1 MSNSLADELL
11 ADVAEN
17 ESNALDNEQ
26 EQYSSILYNGESC
39 HAGPEVSVRTDTS
52 MQSVNDPHAHGASQH
67 GNELKSPQNNKKG
80 FEDASTTNVRSLS
93 KLYGNDTQSELLKVR
108 SIDSHKV
115 IEQRKAQPPTVIT
128 GALEGSEE
136 YFLIIRANSTAL
148 EIDHEMLAL
157 YKVRSQTLT
166 LVHSRTLRSAISR
179 ARNTCIESL
188 GIYSGSPYFGE

>member
-11 ADVAEN
+11 ADVAEG
-17 ESNALDNEQ
+17 ESNAMDNDK
-26 EQYSSILYNGESC
+26 EQYSSILYNEESS
-39 HAGPEVSVRTDTS
+39 HAGPDESVRADTS
-52 MQSVNDPHAHGASQH
+52 MQYVDESHAHGASQP
-67 GNELKSPQNNKKG
+67 GNELESLQNI
-80 FEDASTTNVRSLS
+80 DASNTNIRSIS
-93 KLYGNDTQSELLKVR
+93 KLYENDTLSELLKVR

>member
-11 ADVAEN
+11 ADVAEE
-17 ESNALDNEQ
+17 ESNAMDNEKKH
-26 EQYSSILYNGESC
+26 YSSILYNGESS
-39 HAGPEVSVRTDTS
+39 HAGPDESVRADTS
-52 MQSVNDPHAHGASQH
+52 MQYVDESHAHGASQP
-67 GNELKSPQNNKKG
+67 GNELESLQNN
-80 FEDASTTNVRSLS
+80 DASNTNIRSIS
-93 KLYGNDTQSELLKVR
+93 KLYENDTLSELLKVR
-108 SIDSHKV
+108 STDSHKV

-136 YFLIIRANSTAL
+136 YFLIIRANNTAL

>member
-11 ADVAEN
+11 ADVAEE
-17 ESNALDNEQ
+17 ESNAMDNDK
-26 EQYSSILYNGESC
+26 EQYSSILYNGESS
-39 HAGPEVSVRTDTS
+39 HAGPDESVRADTS
-52 MQSVNDPHAHGASQH
+52 MQYVDESHAHGASQP
-67 GNELKSPQNNKKG
+67 GNELESLQNN
-80 FEDASTTNVRSLS
+80 DASNTNIRSIS
-93 KLYGNDTQSELLKVR
+93 KLYENDTLSELLKVR

-136 YFLIIRANSTAL
+136 YFLIIRANNAAL

>member
-11 ADVAEN
+11 ADVAEG
-17 ESNALDNEQ
+17 ESNAMDNDK
-26 EQYSSILYNGESC
+26 EQYSSILYNGESS
-39 HAGPEVSVRTDTS
+39 HAGPDESVRADSS
-52 MQSVNDPHAHGASQH
+52 MQYVDESHAHGASQP
-67 GNELKSPQNNKKG
+67 GNELESLQNN
-80 FEDASTTNVRSLS
+80 DASNTNIRSIS
-93 KLYGNDTQSELLKVR
+93 KLYENDTLSELLKVR

-136 YFLIIRANSTAL
+136 YFLIIRANNTAL

-157 YKVRSQTLT
+157 HKVRSQTLT

-179 ARNTCIESL
+179 ARNACFESL
-188 GIYSGSPYFGE
+188 GIYSGSPHFGK

>member
-11 ADVAEN
+11 ADVAEG
-17 ESNALDNEQ
+17 ESNAMDNDK
-26 EQYSSILYNGESC
+26 EQYSSLLYNGESS
-39 HAGPEVSVRTDTS
+39 HAGPDESVRADTS
-52 MQSVNDPHAHGASQH
+52 MQYVDESHAHGASQP
-67 GNELKSPQNNKKG
+67 GNELESLQNN
-80 FEDASTTNVRSLS
+80 DASNTNIRSIS
-93 KLYGNDTQSELLKVR
+93 KLYENDTLSELLKVR

-136 YFLIIRANSTAL
+136 YFLIIRANNTAL

>member
-1 MSNSLADELL
+1 MQYVDE
-11 ADVAEN
+11 
-17 ESNALDNEQ
+17 S
-26 EQYSSILYNGESC
+26 
-39 HAGPEVSVRTDTS
+39 
-52 MQSVNDPHAHGASQH
+52 HAHGASQP
-67 GNELKSPQNNKKG
+67 GNELESLQNN
-80 FEDASTTNVRSLS
+80 DASNTNIRSIS
-93 KLYGNDTQSELLKVR
+93 KLYENDTLSELLKVR

>member
-11 ADVAEN
+11 ADVAEG
-17 ESNALDNEQ
+17 ESNAMDNDK
-26 EQYSSILYNGESC
+26 EQYSSILYNGESS
-39 HAGPEVSVRTDTS
+39 HAGPDESVRADTS
-52 MQSVNDPHAHGASQH
+52 MQYVDESHAHGASQP
-67 GNELKSPQNNKKG
+67 GNELESLQNN
-80 FEDASTTNVRSLS
+80 DASNTNIRSIS
-93 KLYGNDTQSELLKVR
+93 KLYENDTLLELLKVR

-136 YFLIIRANSTAL
+136 YFLIIRANNTAL

-157 YKVRSQTLT
+157 HKVRSQTLT

>member
-11 ADVAEN
+11 ADVAEG
-17 ESNALDNEQ
+17 ESNAMDNDK
-26 EQYSSILYNGESC
+26 EQYSSILYNGESSL
-39 HAGPEVSVRTDTS
+39 AGPDESVRADTS
-52 MQSVNDPHAHGASQH
+52 MQYVDESHAHGASQP
-67 GNELKSPQNNKKG
+67 GNELESLQNN
-80 FEDASTTNVRSLS
+80 DASNTNIRSIS
-93 KLYGNDTQSELLKVR
+93 KLYENDTLSELLKVR

-136 YFLIIRANSTAL
+136 YFLIIRANNTAL

>member
-11 ADVAEN
+11 ADVAEG
-17 ESNALDNEQ
+17 ESNAMDNDK
-26 EQYSSILYNGESC
+26 EQYSSILYNEESS
-39 HAGPEVSVRTDTS
+39 HAGPDESVRADTS
-52 MQSVNDPHAHGASQH
+52 MQYVDESHAHGASQP
-67 GNELKSPQNNKKG
+67 GNELESLQNN
-80 FEDASTTNVRSLS
+80 DASNTNIRSIS
-93 KLYGNDTQSELLKVR
+93 KLYENDTLSELLKVR

-179 ARNTCIESL
+179 ARNTCIES
-188 GIYSGSPYFGE
+188 

>member
-11 ADVAEN
+11 ADVAEE
-17 ESNALDNEQ
+17 ESNAMDNEKKH
-26 EQYSSILYNGESC
+26 YSSILYNGESS
-39 HAGPEVSVRTDTS
+39 HAGPDESVRADTS
-52 MQSVNDPHAHGASQH
+52 MQYVDESHAHGASQP
-67 GNELKSPQNNKKG
+67 GNELESLQNN
-80 FEDASTTNVRSLS
+80 DASNTNIRSIS
-93 KLYGNDTQSELLKVR
+93 KLYENDTLSELLKVR

-136 YFLIIRANSTAL
+136 YFLIIRANNAAL

-179 ARNTCIESL
+179 ARNACFESL
-188 GIYSGSPYFGE
+188 GIYSGSPHFGE

>member
-11 ADVAEN
+11 ADVAEE
-17 ESNALDNEQ
+17 ESNAMDNEKKH
-26 EQYSSILYNGESC
+26 YSSILYNGESS
-39 HAGPEVSVRTDTS
+39 HAGPDESVRADTS
-52 MQSVNDPHAHGASQH
+52 MQYVDESHAHGASQP
-67 GNELKSPQNNKKG
+67 GNELESLQNN
-80 FEDASTTNVRSLS
+80 DASNTNIRSIS
-93 KLYGNDTQSELLKVR
+93 KLYENDTLSELLKVR
-108 SIDSHKV
+108 SIDLHKV

-136 YFLIIRANSTAL
+136 YFLIIRANNTAL

-179 ARNTCIESL
+179 ARNACFESL
-188 GIYSGSPYFGE
+188 GIYSGSPYLGE

>member
-11 ADVAEN
+11 ADVAEG
-17 ESNALDNEQ
+17 ESNAMDNDK
-26 EQYSSILYNGESC
+26 EQYSSILYNEESS
-39 HAGPEVSVRTDTS
+39 HAGPDESVRADTS
-52 MQSVNDPHAHGASQH
+52 MQYVDESHAHGASQP
-67 GNELKSPQNNKKG
+67 GNELESLQNN
-80 FEDASTTNVRSLS
+80 DASNTNIRSIS
-93 KLYGNDTQSELLKVR
+93 KLYENDTLSELLKVR

-136 YFLIIRANSTAL
+136 YFLIIRANNTAL

-157 YKVRSQTLT
+157 HKVRSQTLT

-179 ARNTCIESL
+179 ARNACFESL
-188 GIYSGSPYFGE
+188 GIYSGSPHFGE

>member
-11 ADVAEN
+11 ADVAEG
-17 ESNALDNEQ
+17 ESNAMDNDK
-26 EQYSSILYNGESC
+26 EQYSSILYNGESS
-39 HAGPEVSVRTDTS
+39 HAGPDESVRADTS
-52 MQSVNDPHAHGASQH
+52 MQYVDESHAHGASQP
-67 GNELKSPQNNKKG
+67 GNELESLQNN
-80 FEDASTTNVRSLS
+80 DASNTNIRSIS
-93 KLYGNDTQSELLKVR
+93 KLYENDTLSELLKVR

-136 YFLIIRANSTAL
+136 YFLIIRANNTAL

-157 YKVRSQTLT
+157 HKVRSQTLT

-179 ARNTCIESL
+179 ARNACFESL
-188 GIYSGSPYFGE
+188 GIYSGSPHFGE

>member
-11 ADVAEN
+11 ADVAEG
-17 ESNALDNEQ
+17 ESNAMDNDK
-26 EQYSSILYNGESC
+26 EQYSSILYNGESS
-39 HAGPEVSVRTDTS
+39 HAGPDESVRADTS
-52 MQSVNDPHAHGASQH
+52 MQYVDESHAHGASQP
-67 GNELKSPQNNKKG
+67 GNELESLQNN
-80 FEDASTTNVRSLS
+80 DASNTNIRSIS
-93 KLYGNDTQSELLKVR
+93 KLYENDTLSELLKVR
-108 SIDSHKV
+108 SIDLHKV

-136 YFLIIRANSTAL
+136 YFLIIRANNTAL

-179 ARNTCIESL
+179 ARNACFESL
-188 GIYSGSPYFGE
+188 GIYSGSPHFGE

>member
-11 ADVAEN
+11 ADVAEE
-17 ESNALDNEQ
+17 ESNAMDNEKKH
-26 EQYSSILYNGESC
+26 YPSILYNGESS
-39 HAGPEVSVRTDTS
+39 HAGPDESVRADTS
-52 MQSVNDPHAHGASQH
+52 MQYVDESHAHGASQP
-67 GNELKSPQNNKKG
+67 GNELESLQNN
-80 FEDASTTNVRSLS
+80 DASNTNIRSIS
-93 KLYGNDTQSELLKVR
+93 KLYENDTLSELLKVR

-136 YFLIIRANSTAL
+136 YFLIIRANNTAL

-157 YKVRSQTLT
+157 HKVRSQTLT

>member
-11 ADVAEN
+11 ADVAEG
-17 ESNALDNEQ
+17 ESNAMDNDK
-26 EQYSSILYNGESC
+26 EQYSSILYNGESS
-39 HAGPEVSVRTDTS
+39 HAGPDESVRADTS
-52 MQSVNDPHAHGASQH
+52 MQYVDESHAHGASQP
-67 GNELKSPQNNKKG
+67 GNELESLQNI
-80 FEDASTTNVRSLS
+80 DASNTNIRSIS
-93 KLYGNDTQSELLKVR
+93 KLYENDTLSELLKVR

-136 YFLIIRANSTAL
+136 YFLIIRANNTAL

-157 YKVRSQTLT
+157 HKVRSQTLT

>member
-11 ADVAEN
+11 ADVAEG
-17 ESNALDNEQ
+17 ESNAMDNDK
-26 EQYSSILYNGESC
+26 EQYSSIMYNGESS
-39 HAGPEVSVRTDTS
+39 HAGPDESVRADTS
-52 MQSVNDPHAHGASQH
+52 MQYVDESHAHGASQP
-67 GNELKSPQNNKKG
+67 GNELESLQNN
-80 FEDASTTNVRSLS
+80 DASNTNIRSIS
-93 KLYGNDTQSELLKVR
+93 KLYENDTLSELLKVR

-136 YFLIIRANSTAL
+136 YFLIIRANNTAL

>member
-11 ADVAEN
+11 ADVAEG
-17 ESNALDNEQ
+17 ESNAMDNDK
-26 EQYSSILYNGESC
+26 EQYSSILYNEESS
-39 HAGPEVSVRTDTS
+39 HAGPDESVRADTS
-52 MQSVNDPHAHGASQH
+52 MQYVDESHAHGASQP
-67 GNELKSPQNNKKG
+67 GNELESLQNN
-80 FEDASTTNVRSLS
+80 DASNTNIRSIS
-93 KLYGNDTQSELLKVR
+93 KLYKNDTLSELLKVR

-136 YFLIIRANSTAL
+136 YFLIIRANNAAL

>member
-11 ADVAEN
+11 ADVAEE
-17 ESNALDNEQ
+17 ESNAMDNEKKH
-26 EQYSSILYNGESC
+26 YSSILYNGESS
-39 HAGPEVSVRTDTS
+39 HAGPDESVRADTS
-52 MQSVNDPHAHGASQH
+52 MQYVDDSHAHGARQP
-67 GNELKSPQNNKKG
+67 GTELESLQNN
-80 FEDASTTNVRSLS
+80 DASNTNIRSIS
-93 KLYGNDTQSELLKVR
+93 KLYENDTLSELLKVR

-136 YFLIIRANSTAL
+136 YFLIIRANNTAL

-157 YKVRSQTLT
+157 HKVRSQTLT

-179 ARNTCIESL
+179 ARNACFESL
-188 GIYSGSPYFGE
+188 GIYSGSPHFGE

>member
-11 ADVAEN
+11 ADVAEG
-17 ESNALDNEQ
+17 ESNAMDNDK
-26 EQYSSILYNGESC
+26 EQYSSILYNGESS
-39 HAGPEVSVRTDTS
+39 HAGPDESVRADTS
-52 MQSVNDPHAHGASQH
+52 MQYVDESHAHGASQP
-67 GNELKSPQNNKKG
+67 GNELESLQNN
-80 FEDASTTNVRSLS
+80 DASNTNIRSIS
-93 KLYGNDTQSELLKVR
+93 KLYKNDTLSELLKVR

-136 YFLIIRANSTAL
+136 YFLIIRANNTAL

>member
-11 ADVAEN
+11 ADVAEG
-17 ESNALDNEQ
+17 ESNAMDNDKAQ
-26 EQYSSILYNGESC
+26 FSSILYNEESS
-39 HAGPEVSVRTDTS
+39 HAGPDESVRADTS
-52 MQSVNDPHAHGASQH
+52 MQYVDESHAHGASQP
-67 GNELKSPQNNKKG
+67 GNELESLQNN
-80 FEDASTTNVRSLS
+80 DASNTNIRSIS
-93 KLYGNDTQSELLKVR
+93 KLYENDTLSELLKVR

-136 YFLIIRANSTAL
+136 YFLIIRANNTAL

>member
-11 ADVAEN
+11 ADVAEG
-17 ESNALDNEQ
+17 ESNAMDNDK
-26 EQYSSILYNGESC
+26 EQYSSILYNGESS
-39 HAGPEVSVRTDTS
+39 HAGPDESVRADTS
-52 MQSVNDPHAHGASQH
+52 MQYVDESHAHGASQP
-67 GNELKSPQNNKKG
+67 GNELESLQNN
-80 FEDASTTNVRSLS
+80 DASNTNIRSIS
-93 KLYGNDTQSELLKVR
+93 KLYGNDTLSELLKVR
-108 SIDSHKV
+108 SIDLHKV

-136 YFLIIRANSTAL
+136 YFLIIRANNAAL

>member
-11 ADVAEN
+11 ADVAEG
-17 ESNALDNEQ
+17 ESNAMDNDK
-26 EQYSSILYNGESC
+26 EQYSSILYNGESS
-39 HAGPEVSVRTDTS
+39 HAGPDESVRADTL
-52 MQSVNDPHAHGASQH
+52 MQYVDESHAHGASQP
-67 GNELKSPQNNKKG
+67 GNELESLQNN
-80 FEDASTTNVRSLS
+80 DASNTNIRSIS
-93 KLYGNDTQSELLKVR
+93 KLYENDTLSELLKVR

-136 YFLIIRANSTAL
+136 YFLIIRANNTAL

-179 ARNTCIESL
+179 ARNTCFESM
-188 GIYSGSPYFGE
+188 GIHSGSPHFGE

>member
-11 ADVAEN
+11 ADVAEE
-17 ESNALDNEQ
+17 ESNAMDNEKKH
-26 EQYSSILYNGESC
+26 YSSILYNGESS
-39 HAGPEVSVRTDTS
+39 HAGPDESVRADTS
-52 MQSVNDPHAHGASQH
+52 MQYVDESHAHGASQP
-67 GNELKSPQNNKKG
+67 GNELESLQNN
-80 FEDASTTNVRSLS
+80 DASNTNIRSIS
-93 KLYGNDTQSELLKVR
+93 KLYENDTLSELLKVR

-136 YFLIIRANSTAL
+136 YFLIIRANNTAL

-157 YKVRSQTLT
+157 HKVRSQTLT

-188 GIYSGSPYFGE
+188 VIYSGSPYFGE

>member
-26 EQYSSILYNGESC
+26 EQYSSILYNEESS
-39 HAGPEVSVRTDTS
+39 HAGPDESVRADTS
-52 MQSVNDPHAHGASQH
+52 MQYVDESHAHGASQP
-67 GNELKSPQNNKKG
+67 GNELESLQNN
-80 FEDASTTNVRSLS
+80 DASNTNIRSIS
-93 KLYGNDTQSELLKVR
+93 KLYENDTLSELLKVR

>member
-11 ADVAEN
+11 ADVAEG
-17 ESNALDNEQ
+17 ESNAMDNDK
-26 EQYSSILYNGESC
+26 EQYSSILYNGESS
-39 HAGPEVSVRTDTS
+39 HAGPDESVRADTS
-52 MQSVNDPHAHGASQH
+52 MQYVDESHAHGASQP
-67 GNELKSPQNNKKG
+67 GNELESLQNN
-80 FEDASTTNVRSLS
+80 DASNTNIRSIS
-93 KLYGNDTQSELLKVR
+93 KLYENDTLSELLKVR

-136 YFLIIRANSTAL
+136 YFLIIRANNTAL

-179 ARNTCIESL
+179 ARNACFESL
-188 GIYSGSPYFGE
+188 GIYSGSPHFGE

>member
-11 ADVAEN
+11 ADVAEG
-17 ESNALDNEQ
+17 ESNAMDNDK
-26 EQYSSILYNGESC
+26 EQYSSILYNGESS
-39 HAGPEVSVRTDTS
+39 HAGPDESVRADTS
-52 MQSVNDPHAHGASQH
+52 MQYVDESHAHGASQP
-67 GNELKSPQNNKKG
+67 GNELESLQNN
-80 FEDASTTNVRSLS
+80 DASNTNIRSIS
-93 KLYGNDTQSELLKVR
+93 KLYEKDTLSELLKVR

-136 YFLIIRANSTAL
+136 YFLIIRANNAAL

>member
-11 ADVAEN
+11 ADVAEG
-17 ESNALDNEQ
+17 ESNAMDNDK
-26 EQYSSILYNGESC
+26 EQYSSILYNEESS
-39 HAGPEVSVRTDTS
+39 HAGPDESVRADTS
-52 MQSVNDPHAHGASQH
+52 MQYVDESHAHGASQP
-67 GNELKSPQNNKKG
+67 GNELESLQNN
-80 FEDASTTNVRSLS
+80 DASNTNIRSIS
-93 KLYGNDTQSELLKVR
+93 KLYENDTLSELLKVR

-136 YFLIIRANSTAL
+136 YFLIIRANNTAL

-179 ARNTCIESL
+179 ARNACFESL
-188 GIYSGSPYFGE
+188 GIYSGSPHFGE

>member
-11 ADVAEN
+11 ADVAEGD
-17 ESNALDNEQ
+17 SNAMDNDK
-26 EQYSSILYNGESC
+26 EQYSSILYNEESS
-39 HAGPEVSVRTDTS
+39 HAGPDESVRADTS
-52 MQSVNDPHAHGASQH
+52 MQYVDESHAHGASQP
-67 GNELKSPQNNKKG
+67 GNELESLQNN
-80 FEDASTTNVRSLS
+80 DASNTNIRSIS
-93 KLYGNDTQSELLKVR
+93 KLYENDTLSELLKVR

>member
-11 ADVAEN
+11 ADVAEE
-17 ESNALDNEQ
+17 ESNAMDNEKKH
-26 EQYSSILYNGESC
+26 YSSILYNGESS
-39 HAGPEVSVRTDTS
+39 HAGPDESVRADTS
-52 MQSVNDPHAHGASQH
+52 MQYVDESHAHGASQP
-67 GNELKSPQNNKKG
+67 GNELESLQNN
-80 FEDASTTNVRSLS
+80 DASNTNIRSIS
-93 KLYGNDTQSELLKVR
+93 KLYGNDTLSELLKVR
-108 SIDSHKV
+108 SIDLHKV

-136 YFLIIRANSTAL
+136 YFLIIRANNTAL

-157 YKVRSQTLT
+157 HKVRSQTLT

>member
-11 ADVAEN
+11 ADVAEG
-17 ESNALDNEQ
+17 ESNAMDNDK
-26 EQYSSILYNGESC
+26 EQYSSILYNGESS
-39 HAGPEVSVRTDTS
+39 HAGPDESVRADTS
-52 MQSVNDPHAHGASQH
+52 MQYVDESHAHGASQP
-67 GNELKSPQNNKKG
+67 GNELESLQNN
-80 FEDASTTNVRSLS
+80 DASNTNIRSIS
-93 KLYGNDTQSELLKVR
+93 KLYENDTLSELLKVR
-108 SIDSHKV
+108 SIDSHEV
-115 IEQRKAQPPTVIT
+115 IEQRKAQPRTVIT

-136 YFLIIRANSTAL
+136 YFLIIRANNTAL

-188 GIYSGSPYFGE
+188 GIYSGSPYLWE

>member
-11 ADVAEN
+11 ADVAEG
-17 ESNALDNEQ
+17 ESNAMDKDK
-26 EQYSSILYNGESC
+26 EQYSSILYNGESS
-39 HAGPEVSVRTDTS
+39 HAGPDESVRADTS
-52 MQSVNDPHAHGASQH
+52 MQYVDESHAHGASQP
-67 GNELKSPQNNKKG
+67 GNELESLQNN
-80 FEDASTTNVRSLS
+80 DASNTNIRSIS
-93 KLYGNDTQSELLKVR
+93 KLYENDTLSELLKVR

-136 YFLIIRANSTAL
+136 YFLIIRANNAAL

-157 YKVRSQTLT
+157 HKVRSQTLT

>member
-11 ADVAEN
+11 ADVAEG
-17 ESNALDNEQ
+17 ESNAMDNDK
-26 EQYSSILYNGESC
+26 EQYSSILYNGESS
-39 HAGPEVSVRTDTS
+39 HAGPDESVRADSS
-52 MQSVNDPHAHGASQH
+52 MQYVDESHAHGASQP
-67 GNELKSPQNNKKG
+67 GNELESLQNN
-80 FEDASTTNVRSLS
+80 DASNTNIRSIS
-93 KLYGNDTQSELLKVR
+93 KLYENDTLSELLKVR

-136 YFLIIRANSTAL
+136 YFLIIRANNAAL

-179 ARNTCIESL
+179 ARNACFESL
-188 GIYSGSPYFGE
+188 GIYSGSPHFGE

>member
-11 ADVAEN
+11 ADVAEG
-17 ESNALDNEQ
+17 ESNAMDNDK
-26 EQYSSILYNGESC
+26 EQYSSILYNGESS
-39 HAGPEVSVRTDTS
+39 HAGPDESVRADTS
-52 MQSVNDPHAHGASQH
+52 MQYVDESHAHGASQP
-67 GNELKSPQNNKKG
+67 GNELESLQNI
-80 FEDASTTNVRSLS
+80 DASNTNIRSIS
-93 KLYGNDTQSELLKVR
+93 KLYENDTLSELLKVR

-136 YFLIIRANSTAL
+136 YFLIIRANNAAL

>member
-1 MSNSLADELL
+1 MSSSLADELL
-11 ADVAEN
+11 ADVAEG
-17 ESNALDNEQ
+17 ESNAMDNDK
-26 EQYSSILYNGESC
+26 EQYSSILYNGESS
-39 HAGPEVSVRTDTS
+39 HAGPDESVRADTS
-52 MQSVNDPHAHGASQH
+52 MQYVDESHAHGASQP
-67 GNELKSPQNNKKG
+67 GNELESLQNN
-80 FEDASTTNVRSLS
+80 DASNTNIRSIS
-93 KLYGNDTQSELLKVR
+93 KLYENDTLSELLKVR

-136 YFLIIRANSTAL
+136 YFLIIRANNTAL

>member
-11 ADVAEN
+11 ADVAEG
-17 ESNALDNEQ
+17 ESNAMDNDK
-26 EQYSSILYNGESC
+26 EQYSSILYNEESS
-39 HAGPEVSVRTDTS
+39 HAGPDESVRADTS
-52 MQSVNDPHAHGASQH
+52 MQYVDESHAHGASQP
-67 GNELKSPQNNKKG
+67 GNELESLQNN
-80 FEDASTTNVRSLS
+80 DASNTNIRSIS
-93 KLYGNDTQSELLKVR
+93 KLYENDTLSELLKVR

-136 YFLIIRANSTAL
+136 YFLIIRANNTAL

-157 YKVRSQTLT
+157 HKVRSQTLT

>member
-11 ADVAEN
+11 ADVAEG

-26 EQYSSILYNGESC
+26 EQYSSILYNGESS
-39 HAGPEVSVRTDTS
+39 HAGPDESVRADTS
-52 MQSVNDPHAHGASQH
+52 MQYVDESHAHGASQP
-67 GNELKSPQNNKKG
+67 GNELESLQNN
-80 FEDASTTNVRSLS
+80 DASNTNIRSIS
-93 KLYGNDTQSELLKVR
+93 KLYENDTLSELLKVR

-136 YFLIIRANSTAL
+136 YFLIIRANNTAL

>member
-11 ADVAEN
+11 ADVAEG
-17 ESNALDNEQ
+17 ESNAMDNDK
-26 EQYSSILYNGESC
+26 EQYSSILYNEESS
-39 HAGPEVSVRTDTS
+39 HAGPDESVRADTS
-52 MQSVNDPHAHGASQH
+52 MQYVDESHAHGASQP
-67 GNELKSPQNNKKG
+67 GNELESLQNN
-80 FEDASTTNVRSLS
+80 DASNTNIRSIS
-93 KLYGNDTQSELLKVR
+93 KLYENDTLSELLKVR

-188 GIYSGSPYFGE
+188 GIYSGGPYFGE